1 MPALTDIVDL
11 GKLGL
16 APGGAKHLDLRVAVG
31 KFVFGD
37 QDYLLGED
45 PAPVGVDITRTIS
58 GNVIRVRLETTINGP
73 CMRCFGDLSLP
84 IEVDHS
90 EVHEPRIEPEL
101 ASEYVDGLELD
112 LAGLVRDA
120 TALALPATIASPV
133 DESGVCTQC
142 ERSAERLAK
151 LVEDGPGDGGESAQ
165 PDPRWAKLRELE
177 L

>member
-1 MPALTDIVDL
+1 MAALTDTIDL

-16 APGGAKHLDLRVAVG
+16 APGGAKHFDVRVGVD

-37 QDYLLGED
+37 QDYLLGEN
-45 PAPVGVDITRTIS
+45 PTEVGLDVTRTMT
-58 GNVIRVRLETTINGP
+58 GNVIRVRLSTTINGP
-73 CMRCFGDLSLP
+73 CMRCFSELSLP

-90 EVHEPRIEPEL
+90 EVHEPRIEDEL

-112 LAGLVRDA
+112 VAGLVRDA
-120 TALALPATIASPV
+120 IGLALPATIASPV
-133 DESGVCTQC
+133 DDDGICTLCPGAADQ
-142 ERSAERLAK
+142 LAK
-151 LVEDGPGDGGESAQ
+151 LGESVDEVEQAQ

>member
-1 MPALTDIVDL
+1 MTPVTSIVDL

-16 APGGAKHLDLRVAVG
+16 APGGAIRFEARIPIGGFTFGEQRYTLEEDPVPVIVAVS
-31 KFVFGD
+31 
-37 QDYLLGED
+37 
-45 PAPVGVDITRTIS
+45 RTMS
-58 GNVIRVRLETTINGP
+58 GNVIRVRLATTINGP

-84 IEVDHS
+84 IKVDHS
-90 EVHEPRIEPEL
+90 EVYEPRIEPEL

-120 TALALPATIASPV
+120 IALELPATIASPV

-142 ERSAERLAK
+142 ERSAERLER
-151 LVEDGPGDGGESAQ
+151 LTDSDPGDGSAQ

>member
-1 MPALTDIVDL
+1 MATLTDTIDL
-11 GKLGL
+11 GQLGVK
-16 APGGAKHLDLRVAVG
+16 PGGGIRFDARVRVG
-31 KFVFGD
+31 DFVFGD
-37 QDYLLGED
+37 QHYVLGED
-45 PAPVGVDITRTIS
+45 PASVGVDITRTMS

-73 CMRCFGDLSLP
+73 CMRCFDDLSLP

-120 TALALPATIASPV
+120 LALALPATIASPV
-133 DESGVCTQC
+133 DKNGVCIQC
-142 ERSAERLAK
+142 ERSAEQLEK
-151 LVEDGPGDGGESAQ
+151 LTDSDSGDGSAQ
-165 PDPRWAKLRELE
+165 LDPRWAKLRELE